1 MEESVGDPGHETG
14 GETEKGGLLCTDV
27 DAEEEGEEGTS
38 VLVSPST
45 APTVLWGF
53 RPRESSM
60 SSLVREGRRN
70 KEGVKEGYYTV
81 KILTLKAV
89 NAKHTQSTSIDQCR
103 NICLYKVVKKIQRR
117 PLSAKMQYDSL
128 LFSCLV
134 KGVGAAALPCSFGS

>member
-53 RPRESSM
+53 RPKESSM
-60 SSLVREGRRN
+60 SSLVREGGRK
-70 KEGVKEGYYTV
+70 KEEERSEGRLLYCKNIDSKSCQCEAYS
-81 KILTLKAV
+81 INWYRAV
-89 NAKHTQSTSIDQCR
+89 
-103 NICLYKVVKKIQRR
+103 
-117 PLSAKMQYDSL
+117 
-128 LFSCLV
+128 
-134 KGVGAAALPCSFGS
+134 